1 MGVRRKARESAL
13 QILFQLE
20 FDDSPPEDV
29 LANYWVRRKPEKEV
43 REYGAWLV
51 SGFLRRQD
59 EIDGVID
66 SISDNWRLSR
76 MAVVDRNILRIA
88 IFEFLEE
95 KHIAAAVII
104 NEALEIA
111 KKYSGEQAGVF
122 INGILDAAQKKVMK
136 DSKNTDKEQTDDGQ
150 SENE

>member
-20 FDDSPPEDV
+20 FDDSPSEDV
-29 LANYWVRRKPEKEV
+29 LADYWLRRKPEKEV

-51 SGFLRRQD
+51 SGILRRQD
-59 EIDGVID
+59 EIDGIID
-66 SISDNWRLSR
+66 GISDNWRLAR
-76 MAVVDRNILRIA
+76 MAVVDRNIIRIA
-88 IFEFLEE
+88 VFELLEE

-122 INGILDAAQKKVMK
+122 INGILDAARKQVLK
-136 DSKNTDKEQTDDGQ
+136 DSNNKDKEQTDDGQ
-150 SENE
+150 SEIE